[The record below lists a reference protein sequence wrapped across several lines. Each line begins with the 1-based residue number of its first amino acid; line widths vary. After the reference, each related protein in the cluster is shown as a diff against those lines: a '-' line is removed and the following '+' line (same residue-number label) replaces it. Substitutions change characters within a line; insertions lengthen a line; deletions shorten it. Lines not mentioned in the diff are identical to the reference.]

1 MIILF
6 TQEMLDKIDNNLHEN
21 VSIIFDY
28 DFNGLLLLW
37 GGAIKSLIMDIP
49 IRDYDFVL
57 LTQEEDNVLEF
68 IQKNNLDYSDNFG
81 YGYSFCYNG
90 NSIGI
95 SPKND
100 LFDCSLNTDLLF
112 YDVYRKQMIP
122 IGIKNAIVTR
132 SVIILRYD
140 GYPKRL
146 KRVHFKK
153 RVGDAKKMIMFFS
166 PYKKRVKVVG
176 NFKYFIRLCLGF
188 FKKPYKIIKLFRR
201 M

>member
-1 MIILF
+1 MF
-6 TQEMLDKIDNNLHEN
+6 TQEMINKIDNNLHEN

-68 IQKNNLDYSDNFG
+68 IQKNNLDYSDNCG
-81 YGYSFCYNG
+81 HGYSFFYNG

-100 LFDCSLNTDLLF
+100 LFNCGLNTDLLF

-132 SVIILRYD
+132 SVIIFGYD

-153 RVGDAKKMIMFFS
+153 RVGDAKKIIMFLS

-188 FKKPYKIIKLFRR
+188 LKKPYKIIKLFRR